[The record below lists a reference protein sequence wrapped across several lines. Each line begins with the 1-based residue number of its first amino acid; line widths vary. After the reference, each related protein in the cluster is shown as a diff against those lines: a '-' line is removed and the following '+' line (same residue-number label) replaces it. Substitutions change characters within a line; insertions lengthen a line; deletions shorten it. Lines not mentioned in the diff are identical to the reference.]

1 MKKFWFN
8 VCFLLFLVL
17 WSCGSSRKLTEN
29 PEYLGIIPF
38 SNSNL
43 NTKAEELNTHL
54 FTALKN
60 SGSFYLNVLDSSA
73 NFYSLSEIK
82 SYSDT
87 SLGWILTGKFDY
99 ESIAQ
104 DKGKIPVL
112 IYKPNI
118 TFTVKLTYRLYNREK
133 NGWVDIGELVAK
145 KKKGGRYQLLE
156 FDQTDPS
163 LMLSAIERQK
173 LRTETYAEISEMLIK
188 KIESK
193 MNIKK

>member
-1 MKKFWFN
+1 
-8 VCFLLFLVL
+8 
-17 WSCGSSRKLTEN
+17 
-29 PEYLGIIPF
+29 
-38 SNSNL
+38 
-43 NTKAEELNTHL
+43 
-54 FTALKN
+54 
-60 SGSFYLNVLDSSA
+60 LDSSA

-87 SLGWILTGKFDY
+87 SLLWILTGKFDY
-99 ESIAQ
+99 ELIEM

-112 IYKPNI
+112 IYKPNT
-118 TFTVKLTYRLYNREK
+118 TFSVKLTYRLYNREK

-156 FDQTDPS
+156 FDRSDPS

-173 LRTETYAEISEMLIK
+173 MRNEAYAELSEMLIK
-188 KIESK
+188 KIETK